1 MPIKVTLIRENKK
14 NINEMV
20 EMLTPEIIAAIA
32 AGLGVAVPVVKSM
45 IKKEPRADDEF
56 NKIMSTP
63 MASDKNLASVR
74 KGIDAKVK
82 KASKIP
88 KSTKKAMD
96 RLQKLKAERGL
107 NEQLLKESIVAD
119 VINFVTQNPVLLG
132 LGAVALTTLVSKIKS
147 VVSSSKEISYQEMQN
162 MFKQAG
168 IPSGE
173 QLRLEKELRR
183 VRAEAEYKR
192 LRAEYEASQQQ
203 PDLDPSRAIPQ
214 NPEPEETGISIP
226 IDPSD
231 LKTYVGIMNRVS
243 RGESSMNNP
252 KLQKL
257 IDKYGKENLD
267 KAAKGMLY
275 EIFKRFI

>member
-1 MPIKVTLIRENKK
+1 MPIKVTLLRENKK

-20 EMLTPEIIAAIA
+20 EMLTPEVIAAIA

-56 NKIMSTP
+56 KRIITKP
-63 MASDKNLASVR
+63 MDSDKDLAGVR
-74 KGIDAKVK
+74 KGIDTKIK

-88 KSTKKAMD
+88 KSTKKAKD
-96 RLQKLKAERGL
+96 RLRQLKSERGL

-147 VVSSSKEISYQEMQN
+147 FVSSPEEISYREMQEM
-162 MFKQAG
+162 FRQAG

-173 QLRLEKELRR
+173 ELRLEKELNRM
-183 VRAEAEYKR
+183 RAEAEYKR

-203 PDLDPSRAIPQ
+203 PDLDPSKALPR
-214 NPEPEETGISIP
+214 NPDPEETGISIP
-226 IDPSD
+226 IDPED
-231 LKTYVGIMNRVS
+231 LKKYVNIVNRVS
-243 RGESSMNNP
+243 RGEGGMDNA

-257 IDKYGKENLD
+257 INKYGKENLD
-267 KAAKGMLY
+267 KAAEGMLY